1 LFKKKKS
8 VSSDRK
14 TELTIFGINSGIVVT
29 LLLIAPIIFIIIADL
44 DSIKKSWNEGRAGFL
59 FAMVFIA
66 AELIG
71 SKHQID
77 KKKLSI
83 IIGLSSLTIG
93 YFIAIEYK
101 IPLGLEESIR
111 AAAPSF
117 NVQQLDSWIFMW
129 DFIVMAVY
137 IGICLAILYGKK
149 GYKIAPAGLL
159 FLAGIA
165 VILSLDAFFPKDT
178 LGPLQYIVPT
188 YLQIDQV
195 VIRFIDSSIMEL
207 GPDSDLVTARG
218 NTLTLNGLHGSIG
231 LTVYWPSAGVHSM
244 IIYTLVML
252 IFLLKMEIPLKRKL
266 GYFLIGT
273 IGTAAVN
280 LVRILSLSL
289 FALIV
294 SADYTYWQPFHSI
307 AGEIMFI
314 PWLFIYLCSVICL
327 ENRLARKLQVLRI

>member
-1 LFKKKKS
+1 MFKKKKS

-29 LLLIAPIIFIIIADL
+29 LLLIAPIIFIIIADP

-83 IIGLSSLTIG
+83 IIGLLSLTIG

-101 IPLGLEESIR
+101 IPLGLKQTIID
-111 AAAPSF
+111 AAPSF

-137 IGICLAILYGKK
+137 IGICIAILYGKK

-178 LGPLQYIVPT
+178 LGPLQYIVPI
-188 YLQIDQV
+188 YLQIDQA
-195 VIRFIDSSIMEL
+195 VIRFIDSSILDL
-207 GPDSDLVTARG
+207 GPSLPASALDNVLF
-218 NTLTLNGLHGSIG
+218 LNGLHGPFV
-231 LTVYWPSAGVHSM
+231 LQVFWPSAGVHSM

-252 IFLLKMEIPLKRKL
+252 IFILKMEIPMKRKM

-280 LVRILSLSL
+280 VVRIISLSL

-294 SADYTYWQPFHSI
+294 SADYTDWQPFHSI
-307 AGEIMFI
+307 AGEIIFI
-314 PWLFIYLCSVICL
+314 PWLFIYLYSVLSL
-327 ENRLARKLQVLRI
+327 EKRLARKIHAFQV

>member
-29 LLLIAPIIFIIIADL
+29 LLLIAPIIFTMIISPGIFIL
-44 DSIKKSWNEGRAGFL
+44 TWNVGRGEFL

-77 KKKLSI
+77 KKKLI
-83 IIGLSSLTIG
+83 PIIGLLSLTIG

-101 IPLGLEESIR
+101 IPLGLKQTIID
-111 AAAPSF
+111 AAPSF

-129 DFIVMAVY
+129 DFIVMSVY

-188 YLQIDQV
+188 YLQIDQG
-195 VIRFIDSSIMEL
+195 VIRFIDNSIMEL
-207 GPDSDLVTARG
+207 GPDTKLVTAWD
-218 NTLTLNGLHGSIG
+218 NTLTLNGLHGSIR

-244 IIYTLVML
+244 IIYSLLML
-252 IFLLKMEIPLKRKL
+252 IFILKMKMPLKRKL
-266 GYFLIGT
+266 GYFLMGT
-273 IGTAAVN
+273 IGTAMVN
-280 LVRILSLSL
+280 IVRIISLSL

-294 SADYTYWQPFHSI
+294 SADYVVWQPFHSI
-307 AGEIMFI
+307 VGVIMFI
-314 PWLFIYLCSVICL
+314 PWLFIYVYSVICL

>member
-1 LFKKKKS
+1 LFNKKKS

-14 TELTIFGINSGIVVT
+14 IESTIFGINSGIVVT
-29 LLLIAPIIFIIIADL
+29 MLLIAPIVFIIIADP
-44 DSIKKSWNEGRAGFL
+44 DSIKKSWNEGRAGFF

-66 AELIG
+66 AELSG

-77 KKKLSI
+77 KKKLYI
-83 IIGLSSLTIG
+83 VIGLLSLTLG

-111 AAAPSF
+111 SAAPSF

-129 DFIVMAVY
+129 DYIIMAIYVSV
-137 IGICLAILYGKK
+137 CLVFLYGKR
-149 GYKIAPAGLL
+149 GYKIAPAGLM

-178 LGPLQYIVPT
+178 LGPLQYIVPI
-188 YLQIDQV
+188 YLQIDQA
-195 VIRFIDSSIMEL
+195 VIRFIDSSIIEL
-207 GPDSDLVTARG
+207 GPDSNLVTARA

-280 LVRILSLSL
+280 VVRIISLSL

-294 SADYTYWQPFHSI
+294 SADYTDWQPFHSI

-314 PWLFIYLCSVICL
+314 PWLFIYLYSVLSL
-327 ENRLARKLQVLRI
+327 EKRLARKIHAFQV